1 MRVVAGALRG
11 RNIKAPD
18 GDATRPT
25 TDRTREAVFNALS
38 SLDVIDDAVVL
49 DLYAGS
55 GAMGIEALSRGARRC
70 TFIERDRRA
79 LDAVRANVTQLG
91 LGDRSAVLAGDVMT
105 SVVAQRGVDLALVDP
120 PYEFADWPALLTA
133 ISVALAPDAVVVA
146 ESGRDLGSLSG
157 WTVLRS
163 KRYGRTW
170 VSFLQRVVADEGP
183 GSRAPRAR
191 EPRATGTVE
200 D

>member
-11 RNIKAPD
+11 RVIKAPD

-25 TDRTREAVFNALS
+25 TDRTREAVFN
-38 SLDVIDDAVVL
+38 SLVSLGVIDDAVVL

-79 LDAVRANVTQLG
+79 LDAVRANVSQLG
-91 LGDRSAVLAGDVMT
+91 VTDRSTVLAGDVMVN
-105 SVVAQRGVDLALVDP
+105 VVAQRGVDLVLVDP
-120 PYEFADWPALLTA
+120 PYEFSDWVSLLTA
-133 ISVALAPDAVVVA
+133 IAVSLAPDAVVVA
-146 ESGRDLGSLSG
+146 ESGRDLGTPPG
-157 WTVLRS
+157 WSVLRS

-170 VSFLQRVVADEGP
+170 VSFLRVDN
-183 GSRAPRAR
+183 RAP
-191 EPRATGTVE
+191 EPRATGTVG

>member
-25 TDRTREAVFNALS
+25 TDRTREAVFNALAS
-38 SLDVIDDAVVL
+38 MDVIDGAVVL
-49 DLYAGS
+49 DLYAGR
-55 GAMGIEALSRGARRC
+55 GAMGLEALSRGARRC

-79 LDAVRANVTQLG
+79 LDAVRANVSQLG
-91 LGDRSAVLAGDVMT
+91 LTDRSSVLASDVLVG
-105 SVVAQRGVDLALVDP
+105 VVAQRGVDLALVDP
-120 PYEFADWPALLTA
+120 PYEFDAWPALLTA

-146 ESGRDLGSLSG
+146 ESGRDLGTPEG

-170 VSFLQRVVADEGP
+170 VSFLQADA
-183 GSRAPRAR
+183 RAS
-191 EPRATGTVE
+191 EPSSTGTVG

>member
-25 TDRTREAVFNALS
+25 TDRTREAVFNALAS
-38 SLDVIDDAVVL
+38 MDVIDDAVVL

-79 LDAVRANVTQLG
+79 LDAVRANVTHLG
-91 LGDRSAVLAGDVMT
+91 LGDRSSVLAGDVMV

-120 PYEFADWPALLTA
+120 PYEFSDWPALLAA
-133 ISVALAPDAVVVA
+133 IAVALTPDAVVVA
-146 ESGRDLGSLSG
+146 ESGRDLGAPAG

-170 VSFLQRVVADEGP
+170 VSFLQRDDASDEP
-183 GSRAPRAR
+183 RTQAPRAR
-191 EPRATGTVE
+191 EPRATGTVGE
-200 D
+200 

>member
-38 SLDVIDDAVVL
+38 SMGVIEDAVVL

-79 LDAVRANVTQLG
+79 LDVVRANVAQLG
-91 LGDRSAVLAGDVMT
+91 LGDRSSVSAGDVMVG
-105 SVVAQRGVDLALVDP
+105 VVAQRGVDLALVDP
-120 PYEFADWPALLTA
+120 PYEFDDWPALLNA
-133 ISVALAPDAVVVA
+133 VSVALAPDAVVVA
-146 ESGRDLGSLSG
+146 ESGRDLGAPAG

-170 VSFLQRVVADEGP
+170 VSFLQRDRGADE
-183 GSRAPRAR
+183 PRAR
-191 EPRATGTVE
+191 SPRATDTVE
-200 D
+200 G